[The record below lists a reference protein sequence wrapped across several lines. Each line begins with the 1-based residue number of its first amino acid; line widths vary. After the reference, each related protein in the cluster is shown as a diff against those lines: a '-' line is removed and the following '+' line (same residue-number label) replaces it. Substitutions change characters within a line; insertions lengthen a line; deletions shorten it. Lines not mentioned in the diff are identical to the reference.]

1 MVPQQGK
8 FFPYK
13 LKVIKMQAHNH
24 AHRLS
29 SIDNPS
35 FRFPSQAILY
45 CVKYITLTI
54 TASFIFNLSHRH
66 ITLCFRHNL
75 PTLISK
81 VLCVFNNA
89 KYSSTLKVLIVF
101 KNFTTSK
108 NVLLYLVENYVIAM
122 HNRIM

>member
-1 MVPQQGK
+1 
-8 FFPYK
+8 
-13 LKVIKMQAHNH
+13 MQAHNH

-89 KYSSTLKVLIVF
+89 KYSSTFKVLIVIVLARIPTESYKVLTF
-101 KNFTTSK
+101 LMQFMLASNFQYYSIFSSS
-108 NVLLYLVENYVIAM
+108 VLVFFISLI
-122 HNRIM
+122 